1 MSEYVSDKMSE
12 EGQNLRQ
19 MERQR
24 NCRVKCK
31 KKQGQIKC
39 DKIRQINCRKFA
51 RQNSENCP
59 EVVQNKCE
67 LNVVQNSR

>member
-31 KKQGQIKC
+31 DTS
-39 DKIRQINCRKFA
+39 DKLSEILRDRIQRIVQKLSRINV
-51 RQNSENCP
+51 N
-59 EVVQNKCE
+59 
-67 LNVVQNSR
+67 